1 MASKKPV
8 ARKSVRVVKTTPETG
23 ARKALLASLGAV
35 SLSRKEGVR
44 IVGNLLGQ
52 GQELRERT
60 VKFAEGTVA
69 DVRSRVAGVIGQVQ
83 QRAAANFGKIEV
95 AVGGQVTRV
104 LGRLGVPSKSD
115 VQALSRRVADLSKQV
130 KALQAK
136 AA

>member
-1 MASKKPV
+1 MATKKPA
-8 ARKSVRVVKTTPETG
+8 ARKSVRVSKTSTDNG

-35 SLSRKEGVR
+35 ALSRKEGAR
-44 IVGNLLGQ
+44 FVGNLLEQ

-83 QRAAANFGKIEV
+83 QRAAANLGKVEDV
-95 AVGGQVTRV
+95 VGGQVTRV
-104 LGRLGVPSKSD
+104 LGRFGVPSKSD
-115 VQALSRRVADLSKQV
+115 VQALSRRVSDLSRQV
-130 KALQAK
+130 KALQAR

>member
-8 ARKSVRVVKTTPETG
+8 ARKSVRVAKTTTETG

-44 IVGNLLGQ
+44 FVGNLLGQ
-52 GQELRERT
+52 GQDLRDRT

-69 DVRSRVAGVIGQVQ
+69 DVRSRVVGVIGQVQ
-83 QRAAANFGKIEV
+83 QRAAANLGKVEQ

-130 KALQAK
+130 KALQAR